1 MERKVYQ
8 EPAMLV
14 VKLQHTEMLMQV
26 SSNGEQRG
34 RNGAS
39 MPQGVEAEEF

>member
-1 MERKVYQ
+1 MKRKVYQ

-26 SSNGEQRG
+26 SGEGQRG